1 MIFGNKTIA
10 FYLAGAFLWASSGT
24 ALAALTTEELTRL
37 KVSGLG
43 EEVIR
48 FMIENAYD
56 NVDRVVKLK
65 EAGFAD
71 ETISSVIRT
80 DLKAGGEAR
89 LPAPQPVKVQQAQ
102 PAAAPVTT
110 PVAEATATLQA
121 SAKVR
126 IEQYLAVGEPIV
138 KNSQDISNATI
149 SLLQGRRLKIEWD
162 GSPAG
167 STLDNILRRKPFENP
182 FYWDL
187 DKGDALHSVNPKD
200 NSFILRTGRSHQ
212 GSPAADR
219 VHYWIVHVTPN
230 SPDLEKRIRELL
242 SE

>member
-1 MIFGNKTIA
+1 MIFGMKTIA
-10 FYLAGAFLWASSGT
+10 LYLVGGFLWVSSGT

-37 KVSGLG
+37 KMSGLG

-48 FMIENAYD
+48 FMVENGYD
-56 NVDRVVKLK
+56 NIDRVVKLK

-80 DLKAGGEAR
+80 DLKAGGEAK
-89 LPAPQPVKVQQAQ
+89 LPAPQSVKAQQAQ
-102 PAAAPVTT
+102 P
-110 PVAEATATLQA
+110 VAEAAATMQTL
-121 SAKVR
+121 AKVR
-126 IEQYLAVGEPIV
+126 IEQYLAVGEPVV

-162 GSPAG
+162 GKPAV

-212 GSPAADR
+212 GRPAADR
-219 VHYWIVHVTPN
+219 THYWIVHVTPN
-230 SPDLEKRIRELL
+230 SPDLEKRIRVLL

>member
-1 MIFGNKTIA
+1 MIFGMKTIA
-10 FYLAGAFLWASSGT
+10 LYLVGGFLWVSSGT

-37 KVSGLG
+37 KMSGLG

-48 FMIENAYD
+48 FMVENGYD

-80 DLKAGGEAR
+80 DLKAGGEVK
-89 LPAPQPVKVQQAQ
+89 LPAPQPVKVQKAQ
-102 PAAAPVTT
+102 
-110 PVAEATATLQA
+110 PVAEAAATMQA
-121 SAKVR
+121 LAKVR
-126 IEQYLAVGEPIV
+126 IEQYLAVGEPVV

-162 GSPAG
+162 GNPAV
-167 STLDNILRRKPFENP
+167 STLDNILRRKPFEHP

>member
-1 MIFGNKTIA
+1 MIFGMKTIA
-10 FYLAGAFLWASSGT
+10 LYLVGAFLWVSSGT

-37 KVSGLG
+37 KMSGLG

-48 FMIENAYD
+48 FMVENGYD

-71 ETISSVIRT
+71 ETISSVIKT
-80 DLKAGGEAR
+80 DLKAGGEAKV
-89 LPAPQPVKVQQAQ
+89 PAPQPVKVQQVQ
-102 PAAAPVTT
+102 
-110 PVAEATATLQA
+110 PVAEAAATMQTL
-121 SAKVR
+121 AKVR
-126 IEQYLAVGEPIV
+126 IEQYLAVGEPVV

-162 GSPAG
+162 GNPAV

-219 VHYWIVHVTPN
+219 VHYWIVHVTPS

>member
-1 MIFGNKTIA
+1 MIFGMKTIA
-10 FYLAGAFLWASSGT
+10 LYLVGAFLWVSSGT

-37 KVSGLG
+37 KMSGLG

-48 FMIENAYD
+48 FMVENGYD

-71 ETISSVIRT
+71 ETISSVIKT
-80 DLKAGGEAR
+80 DLKAVGEAK
-89 LPAPQPVKVQQAQ
+89 LPAPQPVKAQQAQ
-102 PAAAPVTT
+102 P
-110 PVAEATATLQA
+110 VAEAAATMQTL
-121 SAKVR
+121 AKVR
-126 IEQYLAVGEPIV
+126 IEQYLAVGEPVV

-162 GSPAG
+162 GNPAV

-200 NSFILRTGRSHQ
+200 NSFILRTGRLHQ
-212 GSPAADR
+212 GRPAADR
-219 VHYWIVHVTPN
+219 AHYWIVHVTPN

>member
-1 MIFGNKTIA
+1 MIFGKRTIA
-10 FYLAGAFLWASSGT
+10 LYLAGAFLWASSGT
-24 ALAALTTEELTRL
+24 ARAALTTEELTRL
-37 KVSGLG
+37 KMSGLG

-48 FMIENAYD
+48 FMVENAYD

-71 ETISSVIRT
+71 QTISSVIRT
-80 DLKAGGEAR
+80 DLKAGGEAM
-89 LPAPQPVKVQQAQ
+89 LPAPQQVKVQPPQ
-102 PAAAPVTT
+102 PVAE
-110 PVAEATATLQA
+110 PVAEAAATMQA
-121 SAKVR
+121 SAKVK
-126 IEQYLAVGEPIV
+126 IEQYLAIGEPIV
-138 KNSQDISNATI
+138 KNSQDISSATI

-162 GSPAG
+162 GNPAA

-219 VHYWIVHVTPN
+219 VHYWIVYVTPN

>member
-1 MIFGNKTIA
+1 MICGMKTLA
-10 FYLAGAFLWASSGT
+10 LYLVGAFLWASSGT

-37 KVSGLG
+37 KMSGLG

-48 FMIENAYD
+48 FMVENAYG

-80 DLKAGGEAR
+80 DLKAGGEAK
-89 LPAPQPVKVQQAQ
+89 LPAPQPVKAQQAQ
-102 PAAAPVTT
+102 PAAAR
-110 PVAEATATLQA
+110 VAEAAATMQA
-121 SAKVR
+121 SAKVK

-138 KNSQDISNATI
+138 KNSQDIENATI

-162 GSPAG
+162 GNPVGSP
-167 STLDNILRRKPFENP
+167 LDNILRRKPFENP

-242 SE
+242 LE

>member
-1 MIFGNKTIA
+1 MIFGMKTIA
-10 FYLAGAFLWASSGT
+10 LYLVGAFLWVSSGT

-37 KVSGLG
+37 KMSGLG

-48 FMIENAYD
+48 FMVENGYD

-71 ETISSVIRT
+71 ETISSVIRI
-80 DLKAGGEAR
+80 DLKAVGEAK
-89 LPAPQPVKVQQAQ
+89 LPAPQPVKAQQAQ
-102 PAAAPVTT
+102 P
-110 PVAEATATLQA
+110 VAEAAATMQTL
-121 SAKVR
+121 AKVR
-126 IEQYLAVGEPIV
+126 IEQYLAVGEPVV

-162 GSPAG
+162 GNPAV